1 MVRKAQHTLDE
12 FCKHTTQMVRLS
24 LLDMKH
30 VQSVAHQTVTLFIQM
45 VTLIA
50 SYVIHI
56 QMETDNQLLFTID
69 KLE

>member
-1 MVRKAQHTLDE
+1 
-12 FCKHTTQMVRLS
+12 MVRLS

>member
-1 MVRKAQHTLDE
+1 
-12 FCKHTTQMVRLS
+12 MVRLS

-30 VQSVAHQTVTLFIQM
+30 VKSVAHQMATLYIQM

-50 SYVIHI
+50 LYVIHI